1 VRARHGVSKAA
12 ASSAFAILAELA
24 YAGPRSA
31 KRTPLAAGVPLFGD
45 IDMPANAA
53 DYVDEKLSAATG
65 ADTKQLTA
73 EAQRVF
79 TEARG
84 KIQQAV
90 QDGLEQIRA
99 QSRTYADSAGEQMEQ
114 AQQYVTERVRERPL
128 AATGA
133 ALGVGVLIG
142 LLLSSGRR

>member
-1 VRARHGVSKAA
+1 MPANAVDYADENTKA
-12 ASSAFAILAELA
+12 ASSAD
-24 YAGPRSA
+24 S
-31 KRTPLAAGVPLFGD
+31 
-45 IDMPANAA
+45 
-53 DYVDEKLSAATG
+53 
-65 ADTKQLTA
+65 KQLTA

-79 TEARG
+79 AEARG

-99 QSRTYADSAGEQMEQ
+99 QSRTYADTAGEQLDQ